1 MCACV
6 VFHAIVVLR
15 LNHRVDIHWPLSS
28 KSEKVDLRCIRH
40 LYFMALLK
48 CLTCVQISSLI
59 FKCTHTLCANFG
71 LDKHSLGNSMILDHV
86 HLARCTLQW
95 TRVTRWTKFT
105 GVGPALYRFFPGTVT
120 LCPGSKNTWT
130 ENLLP
135 GTKNLFLGTKN
146 LFHGTKNLFLGT
158 AAFAIKHCA

>member
-1 MCACV
+1 M
-6 VFHAIVVLR
+6 H
-15 LNHRVDIHWPLSS
+15 
-28 KSEKVDLRCIRH
+28 
-40 LYFMALLK
+40 
-48 CLTCVQISSLI
+48 
-59 FKCTHTLCANFG
+59 THTLCANFG

-120 LCPGSKNTWT
+120 LCPGSKNPRT

-135 GTKNLFLGTKN
+135 GTKNLFLGNQTLSVKN
-146 LFHGTKNLFLGT
+146 LYLELIKMFYLSCCCGCPTVATEAELGHNRLVAATLKLF
-158 AAFAIKHCA
+158 

>member
-1 MCACV
+1 MIYSGLYPPNLKKWTY
-6 VFHAIVVLR
+6 IVLDNYTSWLCSNV
-15 LNHRVDIHWPLSS
+15 
-28 KSEKVDLRCIRH
+28 
-40 LYFMALLK
+40 
-48 CLTCVQISSLI
+48 LTCVQISSLI

-120 LCPGSKNTWT
+120 LCPGSKNPRT

-135 GTKNLFLGTKN
+135 GTKNLFLGREKFIPGIVVIDKN
-146 LFHGTKNLFLGT
+146 VLPLLLLWLPNRGHRGRVRP
-158 AAFAIKHCA
+158 